1 MAHPVAAL
9 ALRRLALVPP
19 VLLVASAVVF
29 CLPRLL
35 GGNVTRSVI
44 RSRSLASAPDPAAEA
59 RLAAE
64 LGLDRPLRE
73 QYLAWLAGA
82 LRGDLGRSFTTR
94 APVAPDVLGATGVSG
109 VLALLALAVALAV
122 GLPAGVLAADRPGR
136 VVDRAVDRV
145 GAVALAV
152 PEFVVGPALVLVV
165 AVWAG
170 WLPALGWGTADR
182 AVLPVLTLA
191 LFPAALAARL
201 VRAETR
207 VALAHP
213 STATAVAKGLS
224 RRRVLGVHVLPRSLT
239 AVLAE
244 AGPFLTGTLGGAV
257 VVEVVFD
264 VPGLGRT
271 LAEAIGS
278 RDLPTIQAGLV
289 VVLAVAMLLTL
300 ATELAGR
307 ALDPRS
313 R

>member
-1 MAHPVAAL
+1 VTGL
-9 ALRRLALVPP
+9 LVRRLLLIPP
-19 VLLVASAVVF
+19 VLLVVSAVVF

-59 RLAAE
+59 RLAVE
-64 LGLDRPLRE
+64 LGLDRPLRD
-73 QYLAWLAGA
+73 QYLAWLGGA

-94 APVAPDVLGATGVSG
+94 AAVAPQVLGAVGVSA
-109 VLALLALAVALAV
+109 VLALLALVVALLVA
-122 GLPAGVLAADRPGR
+122 LPAGVLAADRPGR
-136 VVDRAVDRV
+136 TADRAVDRV
-145 GAVALAV
+145 GAAALAV
-152 PEFVVGPALVLVV
+152 PEFVVGPALVLLL

-191 LFPAALAARL
+191 LFPGALAARL

-213 STATAVAKGLS
+213 STTTAVAKGLS
-224 RRRVLGVHVLPRSLT
+224 RRRVLAVHVLPRSLT

-244 AGPFLTGTLGGAV
+244 AGPFLAGTLGGAV

-289 VVLAVAMLLTL
+289 VVIAAAMLLTL
-300 ATELAGR
+300 ATEVASR
-307 ALDPRS
+307 ALDPRL

>member
-1 MAHPVAAL
+1 MIGL
-9 ALRRLALVPP
+9 ALRRSALIPL

-29 CLPRLL
+29 CLSRLL

-64 LGLDRPLRE
+64 LGLDRPLRD

-82 LRGDLGRSFTTR
+82 VRGDLGRSFTTR
-94 APVAPDVLGATGVSG
+94 AAVGPEVLGAAGVSAT
-109 VLALLALAVALAV
+109 LAILGLAVALAV
-122 GLPAGVLAADRPGR
+122 AVPAGVLAADRPGGAG
-136 VVDRAVDRV
+136 DRAVDRL
-145 GAVALAV
+145 GAVVLAV
-152 PEFVVGPALVLVV
+152 PEFVVGPVLVLVV

-170 WLPALGWGTADR
+170 WLPALGWGTPAQ
-182 AVLPVLTLA
+182 AVLPVVTLA
-191 LFPAALAARL
+191 FFPAALAARL

-213 STATAVAKGLS
+213 STTTAVAKGLT
-224 RRRVLGVHVLPRSLT
+224 RRRVLAVHVLPRSLT

-244 AGPFLTGTLGGAV
+244 AGPFLAGTLGGAV

-264 VPGLGRT
+264 VPGLGRL
-271 LAEAIGS
+271 LADAIGS

-289 VVLAVAMLLTL
+289 VVLAVALVLTL
-300 ATELAGR
+300 ATELLGR
-307 ALDPRS
+307 ALDPRL